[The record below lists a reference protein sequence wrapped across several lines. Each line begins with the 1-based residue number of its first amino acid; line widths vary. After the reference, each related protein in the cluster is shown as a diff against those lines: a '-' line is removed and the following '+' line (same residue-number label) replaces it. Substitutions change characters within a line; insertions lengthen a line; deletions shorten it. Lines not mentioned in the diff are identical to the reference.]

1 MTAIISAFIAVP
13 LALLITFYNFP
24 GNKFF
29 SWSLSLSIAFP
40 AYVYAFIYV
49 GIFEYASPIST
60 FLRDFNISL
69 PSIKNLLG
77 ASIIMS
83 MALFPYIYL
92 LVKVQLSSMGINLF
106 KASKTLGKN
115 NIETIF
121 KVIIPSLWP
130 AIVGGM
136 SLVIF
141 ETVAD
146 FGGVSTLRIE
156 TFTVGIYNAWF
167 GYQSYY
173 SAAKLAGYL
182 FVFVVAVI
190 LISKYYDNK
199 QINLASRTSEI
210 FEKTNLNT
218 VKAYLATTICTLI
231 FLVVFVAPLIQLF
244 IWSLSKNGL
253 FSTENIYLFFNSLV
267 LGISASL
274 VTVFFAISL
283 ALTYSCLL
291 YTSPSPRDSV

>member
-1 MTAIISAFIAVP
+1 
-13 LALLITFYNFP
+13 
-24 GNKFF
+24 
-29 SWSLSLSIAFP
+29 
-40 AYVYAFIYV
+40 
-49 GIFEYASPIST
+49 
-60 FLRDFNISL
+60 
-69 PSIKNLLG
+69 
-77 ASIIMS
+77 MS

-244 IWSLSKNGL
+244 I
-253 FSTENIYLFFNSLV
+253 
-267 LGISASL
+267 
-274 VTVFFAISL
+274 
-283 ALTYSCLL
+283 
-291 YTSPSPRDSV
+291 

>member
-1 MTAIISAFIAVP
+1 MTAIIAALLAVP
-13 LALLITFYNFP
+13 LAMLITFYQFP

-29 SWSLSLSIAFP
+29 SWGLSLSIAFP

-49 GIFEYASPIST
+49 GIFEYASPVAT
-60 FLRDFNISL
+60 FLRELNISL

-92 LVKVQLSSMGINLF
+92 LLKVQLSSVGINLF

-115 NIETIF
+115 NIESIL

-130 AIVGGM
+130 VIIGGM

-146 FGGVSTLRIE
+146 FGGVSTLRID

-167 GYQSYY
+167 GYQSYF
-173 SAAKLAGYL
+173 SAARLAGYL
-182 FVFVVAVI
+182 FVFVFIII
-190 LISKYYDNK
+190 LIGKYFNNN
-199 QINLASRTSEI
+199 QTNLASKTSET
-210 FEKTNLNT
+210 FEKIYLGSYRG
-218 VKAYLATTICTLI
+218 YLASFVCGFI
-231 FLVVFVAPLIQLF
+231 FFVVFLIPLIQL
-244 IWSLSKNGL
+244 IVWSFTKNSL
-253 FSTENIYLFFNSLV
+253 FKIENIYLF
-267 LGISASL
+267 
-274 VTVFFAISL
+274 
-283 ALTYSCLL
+283 CLL
-291 YTSPSPRDSV
+291 YTSPSPRD